1 MWEIKHLYGVWITTN
16 KDDSEMNES
25 REEFISRILWMA
37 QRIESS
43 KFKSLSI
50 ISMIDFQ
57 LKQREV
63 KLMKKDRDLMLGLI
77 DRSLSDLSIYN
88 RQTKSK
94 ISTKVE
100 VEFNK
105 LIEKTK

>member
-1 MWEIKHLYGVWITTN
+1 
-16 KDDSEMNES
+16 MNET
-25 REEFISRILWMA
+25 RHDFISRIAWMVKE
-37 QRIESS
+37 IDES
-43 KFKSLSI
+43 KFKSLDVL
-50 ISMIDFQ
+50 SMIDYQ

-63 KLMKKDRDLMLGLI
+63 DLMKKDRDIMLSLI
-77 DRSLSDLSIYN
+77 DRSLNDLSIYN

-105 LIEKTK
+105 LIEKQK

>member
-1 MWEIKHLYGVWITTN
+1 
-16 KDDSEMNES
+16 MNET
-25 REEFISRILWMA
+25 RKEFISRIVWMI
-37 QRIESS
+37 QSIESH
-43 KFKSLSI
+43 KFKSLDML
-50 ISMIDFQ
+50 SMIDYQ

-63 KLMKKDRDLMLGLI
+63 DLMKKHRDIMLGLI
-77 DRSLSDLSIYN
+77 DKSLNDLSIYN
-88 RQTKSK
+88 RQTKSR

>member
-1 MWEIKHLYGVWITTN
+1 
-16 KDDSEMNES
+16 MNET
-25 REEFISRILWMA
+25 RHDFISRIAWM
-37 QRIESS
+37 IKEIDES
-43 KFKSLSI
+43 KFKSLDVL
-50 ISMIDFQ
+50 SMIDYQ

-63 KLMKKDRDLMLGLI
+63 DLMKKDRDIMLSLI
-77 DRSLSDLSIYN
+77 DRSLNDLSIYT

-105 LIEKTK
+105 LIEKQK

>member
-1 MWEIKHLYGVWITTN
+1 
-16 KDDSEMNES
+16 MNET
-25 REEFISRILWMA
+25 RHDFISRIAWM
-37 QRIESS
+37 IKEIDES
-43 KFKSLSI
+43 KFKSLDVL
-50 ISMIDFQ
+50 SMIDYQ

-63 KLMKKDRDLMLGLI
+63 DLMKKHRDIMLSLI

-105 LIEKTK
+105 LIEKQK